1 MSGRPAGSISCY
13 GLSRLG
19 RGGGKEDTCARRARS
34 LVRFEVA
41 VAGHESLKRCSRGAA
56 ARCRGSLPFCTFNSD
71 KDEKAENPEAVNRVP
86 KHNPLSVEVKVKEIH
101 V

>member
-1 MSGRPAGSISCY
+1 MSGRPAGSLSCY

-19 RGGGKEDTCARRARS
+19 RGGGKEDTCARRAWS
-34 LVRFEVA
+34 LVRFDVA
-41 VAGHESLKRCSRGAA
+41 VAGHESLKQCAGGRS
-56 ARCRGSLPFCTFNSD
+56 SLPFCTFNSD
-71 KDEKAENPEAVNRVP
+71 KDEKAENPEAVNQLP